1 MWIGITPLTQT
12 QGKTLRDLFI
22 FILAVCLYAASF
34 KARSEEP
41 FELAVTVDWKPY
53 LYINQQGEPDG
64 EDLRLLRRTLK
75 RLGYE
80 LNAQRL
86 PEQRLALELKQGEV
100 DVILGAA
107 YTKAREAQNFY
118 SMPYRKETIVFG
130 FRFSRNPYF
139 SDVSVSSLLQQNYL
153 VAVNKSGWFGEDFQ
167 RKALDAH
174 ERYLIHAEG
183 TMRRMQLLKMGRVDA
198 VVGDQKVLEAAAQ
211 QLGIEDFMLSKQ
223 VIHETPVH
231 FLFSRNRVDKAFM
244 QRFNQALV
252 AELTRQ
258 SF

>member
-1 MWIGITPLTQT
+1 M
-12 QGKTLRDLFI
+12 RDLFI
-22 FILAVCLYAASF
+22 FILAVCLYTVGFDARGEESF
-34 KARSEEP
+34 D
-41 FELAVTVDWKPY
+41 LAVTVDWKPY

-64 EDLRLLRRTLK
+64 EDLRLLRRTLQ

-86 PEQRLALELKQGEV
+86 PEQRMALELKQGEV

-107 YTKAREAQNFY
+107 YTKTREAQNFY
-118 SMPYRKETIVFG
+118 SIPYRKETIVFG

-139 SDVSVSSLLQQNYL
+139 RDVNVSSLLQQNFL
-153 VAVNKSGWFGEDFQ
+153 VSVNKSGWFGEEFQ
-167 RKALDAH
+167 RNALDDH
-174 ERYLIHAEG
+174 DRNLIHAEG

-198 VVGDQKVLEAAAQ
+198 VVGDRKVLEAAAQ
-211 QLGIEDFMLSKQ
+211 QLGLDDFMVSKQ
-223 VIHETPVH
+223 VIHETRVH

-244 QRFNQALV
+244 QRFNQALI

-258 SF
+258 TF